1 MKHRKLR
8 KQAPLLSEQSRVR
21 EWSTDQVG
29 TVVRLGAEVSEV
41 RLDDGQIRFVT
52 NHFLELDE

>member
-1 MKHRKLR
+1 LR